1 MHAEAPRLVRGR
13 ADHRARSGPGHDHG
27 QAAQRG
33 CRAVPRK
40 RRTRPCR
47 YVRSCAKARAWSVIE
62 RGMRTGGAWRAP
74 APQKYIMTAN
84 PACFPL
90 PPAHDRNRPQDY
102 FGLTI
107 PFMDYIGLVPEQIGP
122 AYARTSLPWRR
133 DLTNSRGD
141 VHGTLMSVLDFTL
154 APPRSADAAVGM
166 ATIDMN
172 TTFLSPGT
180 GWSSALPAPWR
191 VDRLLRRRRA
201 RQERRTG
208 GAGHGDLQDHPPPAR
223 RRLSRPRPTISS
235 ARGLRLR
242 IARHEGTAG
251 HQVVGHGVLHGARL
265 RPRCPCPRPRCEHRC
280 SCRRR
285 P

>member
-1 MHAEAPRLVRGR
+1 
-13 ADHRARSGPGHDHG
+13 
-27 QAAQRG
+27 
-33 CRAVPRK
+33 
-40 RRTRPCR
+40 
-47 YVRSCAKARAWSVIE
+47 
-62 RGMRTGGAWRAP
+62 
-74 APQKYIMTAN
+74 MTAT
-84 PACFPL
+84 A
-90 PPAHDRNRPQDY
+90 PQDY

-141 VHGTLMSVLDFTL
+141 VHGGTLMSVLDFTL
-154 APPRSADAAVGM
+154 SAAARGSADAAVGM

-180 GWSSALPAPWR
+180 ATGDRGALPAPWR

-223 RRLSRPRPTISS
+223 RRLNRPRPTISS
-235 ARGLRLR
+235 ARASAAADR
-242 IARHEGTAG
+242 AA
-251 HQVVGHGVLHGARL
+251 
-265 RPRCPCPRPRCEHRC
+265 
-280 SCRRR
+280 
-285 P
+285 